1 MSGTATRANQ
11 EVLREGEVAPPG
23 LIRRGWDRLDAP
35 VEGRSV
41 PGTTIIA
48 GVAVVVGIIITVV
61 SLKNDW
67 MLLYFD
73 ARSHLTIARAII
85 DSQNPGFYQLG
96 TVWLPA
102 PHVLLIPFTAIFPLW
117 QTGLAAAILGI
128 GCLAVSTAAIWR
140 ISYRVGFN
148 RPARLVAVAVFLF
161 NPTMLYLSTTAMT
174 EPVLMASWLMAL
186 AGLVGWITAMPAISP
201 GALTVFAGIPTTVA
215 VMSRYEGWAFM
226 VCATVFIIVAS
237 WRRWRSFKYSVILLL
252 AYLAVPVASIAW
264 WLAYNYVRYGNA
276 LEFAFGP
283 YSAGAD
289 AKLRDSLGV
298 LPQKGNLGLSVAIYD
313 TGAINII
320 GWPLLI
326 LAVAGGI
333 VFLWTRGFSTTALIV
348 WIPLFTYPFILLSL
362 YLGQI
367 VIVNESAMVSNTL
380 YNNRYSGE
388 TTAIVALLCAA
399 LVDAVVR
406 RFARVGRSL
415 AVIAVAI
422 AVGFAVWSFSD
433 GYNRMII
440 LREGFNSTVAPNA
453 VAAGRYIHD
462 NYAGGDVLIEAG
474 SRGDAMLVGLTNDQV
489 ITVDNGPIFQEAVK
503 DPASHVEWI
512 FFNTALVRDSIWTL
526 LKDDPAFNARFSLV
540 FEAEPYRVYQNHQS
554 PGELE

>member
-1 MSGTATRANQ
+1 MSGTITRANE
-11 EVLREGEVAPPG
+11 EVLREGEIVPPG
-23 LIRRGWDRLDAP
+23 LFKRGWDRLDAP
-35 VEGRSV
+35 LEGRSV
-41 PGTTIIA
+41 PGTYIIA
-48 GVAVVVGIIITVV
+48 GLAVVVGIIITAI
-61 SLKNDW
+61 SFKNDW

-73 ARSHLTIARAII
+73 ARSHLTIARSII

-128 GCLAVSTAAIWR
+128 ACLAASTAAIWR
-140 ISYRVGFN
+140 IAYRVGFN
-148 RPARLVAVAVFLF
+148 RPARIVAVAVFLF

-174 EPVLMASWLMAL
+174 EPVLMASWLLAL

-226 VCATVFIIVAS
+226 ACATVFIIVAA
-237 WRRWRSFKYSVILLL
+237 WRRWRSIRYTLILLM
-252 AYLAVPVASIAW
+252 AYLAVPVASILW
-264 WLAYNYVRYGNA
+264 WLTYNYVRYGNP

-289 AKLRDSLGV
+289 AKLRESLGV
-298 LPQKGNLGLSVAIYD
+298 LPQKGNLGLSLTIYD

-320 GWPLLI
+320 GWPILI
-326 LAVAGGI
+326 MAVAGGV

-367 VIVNESAMVSNTL
+367 VIINEHAMVANTM
-380 YNNRYSGE
+380 YNNRYAGE

-399 LVDAVVR
+399 LVDVVVG
-406 RFARVGRSL
+406 RFKRVGRSL
-415 AVIAVAI
+415 ASIAVAI
-422 AVGFAVWSFSD
+422 AIGFAVWSFAD

-453 VAAGRYIHD
+453 VAAGNFIRD
-462 NYAGGDVLIEAG
+462 NYDGGYVLIEAG
-474 SRGDAMLVGLTNDQV
+474 SRGDSMLVGLTNDQV
-489 ITVDNGPIFQEAVK
+489 ITVDNGPIFEATVK
-503 DPASHVEWI
+503 DPSSHVEWI
-512 FFNTALVRDSIWTL
+512 MFNTALVRDSIWTT
-526 LKDDPAFNARFSLV
+526 LKDDAAFNARFSLV
-540 FEAEPYRVYQNHQS
+540 YEAAPYRVYQNHQR
-554 PGELE
+554 PGEIQ